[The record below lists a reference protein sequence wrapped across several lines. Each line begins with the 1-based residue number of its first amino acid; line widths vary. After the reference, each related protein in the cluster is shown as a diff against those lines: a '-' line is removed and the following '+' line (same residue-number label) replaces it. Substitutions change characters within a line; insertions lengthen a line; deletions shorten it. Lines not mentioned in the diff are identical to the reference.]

1 VTKRGIVVAIDGP
14 AGAGKSTVAKAVAKR
29 LRYVHID
36 TGAMYR
42 ALTFKLLQA
51 GVDISVEERVEQAIA
66 DYRIDMMA
74 EGDTFRVLVNDED
87 VTGHLRDAAVTAAV
101 ATVSGYRAVR
111 ELLFTEQ
118 RRLARQGGVVM
129 DGRDI
134 GTVVFPQ
141 AEVKI
146 FLTAQLEERARRR
159 QIELA
164 DRGILRDRTNIV
176 QEIAAR
182 DEADRR
188 RPVSPLVQAPDAVLI
203 DTTALSLDAVIER
216 VLALCQSRMPE

>member
-1 VTKRGIVVAIDGP
+1 MTKRGIVVAIDGP

>member
-1 VTKRGIVVAIDGP
+1 MTKRGIVVAIDGP

-164 DRGILRDRTNIV
+164 DRGVLRDRTNIV